1 MTETISDKEKEIRL
15 KKKELKKMKR
25 PALLEILVSQSKE
38 IDRLKAELKEM
49 KKELRDRKKAEV
61 EKLLSD
67 YINHPKV
74 REMRAFTQHGSITT
88 YDHCERVAEMS
99 LKLNRRF
106 RIGADEEKLA
116 VGALLHDFYLY
127 DWHDDDGG
135 SHRLHGFTHPEQA
148 RQNAVEIF
156 DIDEKEQEIIRT
168 HMWPLTLN
176 AIPKSREAAIVCLA
190 DKWCSL
196 QETLFMR

>member
-1 MTETISDKEKEIRL
+1 MTETIADKEKEIRL
-15 KKKELKKMKR
+15 KKKELKKMK
-25 PALLEILVSQSKE
+25 K
-38 IDRLKAELKEM
+38 ELKGM
-49 KKELRDRKKAEV
+49 KKELRERKK
-61 EKLLSD
+61 LSD

-74 REMRAFTQHGSITT
+74 REMRSFTQHGSITT

-148 RQNAVEIF
+148 RQNAVEVF

-168 HMWPLTLN
+168 HMWPLTLS

>member
-15 KKKELKKMKR
+15 KKKELKKMK
-25 PALLEILVSQSKE
+25 K
-38 IDRLKAELKEM
+38 ELKGR

-88 YDHCERVAEMS
+88 YDHC
-99 LKLNRRF
+99 
-106 RIGADEEKLA
+106 
-116 VGALLHDFYLY
+116 LLHDFYLY

-168 HMWPLTLN
+168 HMLPLTLN

>member
-1 MTETISDKEKEIRL
+1 MTETIADKEKEIRQ
-15 KKKELKKMKR
+15 KKKELKKMK
-25 PALLEILVSQSKE
+25 K
-38 IDRLKAELKEM
+38 ELKGM

-61 EKLLSD
+61 EELLSD

-99 LKLNRRF
+99 LKLNRKF

>member
-1 MTETISDKEKEIRL
+1 MTETIADKEKEIRL
-15 KKKELKKMKR
+15 KKKELKKMK
-25 PALLEILVSQSKE
+25 K
-38 IDRLKAELKEM
+38 ELKGM
-49 KKELRDRKKAEV
+49 KKELRERKKAEL
-61 EKLLSD
+61 E
-67 YINHPKV
+67 
-74 REMRAFTQHGSITT
+74 
-88 YDHCERVAEMS
+88 
-99 LKLNRRF
+99 
-106 RIGADEEKLA
+106 A

-148 RQNAVEIF
+148 RQNAVEVF

-168 HMWPLTLN
+168 HMWPLTLS

>member
-1 MTETISDKEKEIRL
+1 
-15 KKKELKKMKR
+15 
-25 PALLEILVSQSKE
+25 
-38 IDRLKAELKEM
+38 
-49 KKELRDRKKAEV
+49 
-61 EKLLSD
+61 
-67 YINHPKV
+67 
-74 REMRAFTQHGSITT
+74 
-88 YDHCERVAEMS
+88 MS
-99 LKLNRRF
+99 LKLNRKF